1 MAEAVHY
8 ATVEHSDQMYT
19 FVIDYGQN
27 MDIPVIN
34 EEQPGPTYY
43 FSPVGVYNLGVVHH
57 THVYDNG
64 TIGKHM
70 YACVYN
76 EAQLARRVQIMLRP

>member
-1 MAEAVHY
+1 VAEAVHD
-8 ATVEHSDQMYT
+8 ATVEHSDRMYT

-70 YACVYN
+70 YARVYN
-76 EAQLARRVQIMLRP
+76 EAQLARRVRIMLRP